1 MTAAV
6 DRGEWPQFMKEF
18 TRRNAGRLT
27 RLELDDRELGVQ
39 WGELDLHFRG
49 AAYEPRYRRV
59 ELMLSNG
66 GGPTDHLTH
75 SVEGVTHLYLQRDD
89 AGADQALSIGYAGGQ
104 TVLFLGA
111 PD

>member
-6 DRGEWPQFMKEF
+6 DRGEWPQYMKDF
-18 TRRNAGRLT
+18 SRRNAGRLT
-27 RLELDDRELGVQ
+27 RLELDDGDLGAQ
-39 WGELDLHFRG
+39 WSELDLHFRG

-75 SVEGVTHLYLQRDD
+75 SVEGVTQLDLLRDD
-89 AGADQALSIGYAGGQ
+89 AGADSALRIGYAGGQ
-104 TVLFLGA
+104 TVLFLGTL
-111 PD
+111 D